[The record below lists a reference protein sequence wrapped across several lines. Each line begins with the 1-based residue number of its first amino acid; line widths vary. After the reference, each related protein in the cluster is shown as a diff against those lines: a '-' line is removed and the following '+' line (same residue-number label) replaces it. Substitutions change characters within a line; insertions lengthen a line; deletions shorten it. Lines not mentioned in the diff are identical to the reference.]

1 MNLREYEDWIRARW
15 EEQTGTDF
23 NGVCQCKLRPH
34 EERVVAI
41 AALGL
46 GGEAGEATEH
56 FKKKI
61 RDDNFD
67 VDKVRLELGDLLHY
81 LTVLSWMSGVT
92 LETIADANVEKMV
105 ERDKTR
111 SFGT

>member
-1 MNLREYEDWIRARW
+1 MNLREYEDWVRARW
-15 EEQTGTDF
+15 EDQTGIDF
-23 NGVCQCKLRPH
+23 AGACQIKLRPH

-61 RDDNFD
+61 RDDKFD
-67 VDKVRLELGDLLHY
+67 VDEVRLELGDLLHY
-81 LTVLSWMSGVT
+81 LTVLAWMTGVR
-92 LETIADANVEKMV
+92 LETIADANVSKLDN
-105 ERDKTR
+105 RDKTKI
-111 SFGT
+111 FGT